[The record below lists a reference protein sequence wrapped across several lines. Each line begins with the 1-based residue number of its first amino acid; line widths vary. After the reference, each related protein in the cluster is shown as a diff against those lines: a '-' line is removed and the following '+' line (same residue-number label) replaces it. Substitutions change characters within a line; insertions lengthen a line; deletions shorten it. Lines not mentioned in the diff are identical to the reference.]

1 MNSNILSKHLFVFF
15 LILNFNFCNLQA
27 FENKILFKIDN
38 EIITTIDIYHEVKFL
53 KIFNPQI
60 NELNND
66 EQLIVSKNSIIRDK
80 IKKTEILNFVEEIK
94 VEDKFLMNLL
104 KTKYSQIEFSSMVN
118 FENYLKEND
127 LNVKLIKEK
136 FAIELIWNDL
146 VFQKYSSKISIDKKK
161 IESEILNKP
170 KKNLRELSISE
181 IVFNVSKKSEFEK
194 KYKQIL
200 KDIELTGF
208 KNAALIHSVSDS
220 ASIGGYIGWIR
231 EDNLN
236 ENIRKKISNLKKGE
250 ISKPILASSG
260 FLIVK
265 VEDEKKYIIDF
276 NLEREIADLIQFKT
290 NEQLNQFSRLYF
302 NKVKKNIIFNEL

>member
-1 MNSNILSKHLFVFF
+1 MNIKIFSKHLFVFF
-15 LILNFNFCNLQA
+15 LILIFNFCNLQA

-104 KTKYSQIEFSSMVN
+104 KSKYSQIEFSSIVN

-127 LNVKLIKEK
+127 LNVNLVKEK

-146 VFQKYSSKISIDKKK
+146 VFQKYNSKISIDKKK
-161 IESEILNKP
+161 IKSEILNKP

-181 IVFNVSKKSEFEK
+181 IIFNVSKKSEFEK
-194 KYKQIL
+194 KYGQVL

-220 ASIGGYIGWIR
+220 ASVGGYIGWIK

-236 ENIRKKISNLKKGE
+236 EKIKKKISDLKKGE
-250 ISKPILASSG
+250 FSKPILTSSG
-260 FLIVK
+260 FLIIK
-265 VEDEKKYIIDF
+265 VEDEKKYEIDF
-276 NLEREIADLIQFKT
+276 NLDNEISNLIQFKT

-302 NKVKKNIIFNEL
+302 NKVKKNVIFNEL

>member
-1 MNSNILSKHLFVFF
+1 MRINIFSKHLFVFF
-15 LILNFNFCNLQA
+15 LILTFNFCNLQA

-60 NELNND
+60 NELNDD

-104 KTKYSQIEFSSMVN
+104 KSKYSQIEFSSIVN

-127 LNVKLIKEK
+127 LNVNLVKEK

-146 VFQKYSSKISIDKKK
+146 IFQKYNSKILIDKKK
-161 IESEILNKP
+161 IKSEILSKP

-181 IVFNVSKKSEFEK
+181 IIFSISKKSEFEK
-194 KYKQIL
+194 KYGQVL

-208 KNAALIHSVSDS
+208 KNAALIHSISDS
-220 ASIGGYIGWIR
+220 ASVGGYIGWIK

-236 ENIRKKISNLKKGE
+236 EKIRKRISDLKKGE
-250 ISKPILASSG
+250 FSKPILTSSG
-260 FLIVK
+260 FLIIK
-265 VEDEKKYIIDF
+265 VEDEKKYEIDF
-276 NLEREIADLIQFKT
+276 NLDNEISNLIEFKT

>member
-1 MNSNILSKHLFVFF
+1 MSGNIFSKHLFISF
-15 LILNFNFCNLQA
+15 ILLTFNFCNLQA

-60 NELNND
+60 NELNDD
-66 EQLIVSKNSIIRDK
+66 EQLVVSKNSIIRDK
-80 IKKTEILNFVEEIK
+80 IKKTEILNFVKEVK
-94 VEDKFLMNLL
+94 VEDKFLINLL
-104 KTKYSQIEFSSMVN
+104 KDKYSQIEFSSMVN

-146 VFQKYSSKISIDKKK
+146 VFQKYNSKISIDKKK
-161 IESEILNKP
+161 IKSEILNKP

-181 IVFNVSKKSEFEK
+181 IIFNVSKKSEFEK
-194 KYKQIL
+194 KYEQIL

-208 KNAALIHSVSDS
+208 KNAALIHSVSDT
-220 ASIGGYIGWIR
+220 ASIGGYIGWIK

-236 ENIRKKISNLKKGE
+236 EKIRKRISDLKKGE
-250 ISKPILASSG
+250 FSEPILTSSG
-260 FLIVK
+260 FLIIK
-265 VEDEKKYIIDF
+265 VEDEKKYEVDF
-276 NLEREIADLIQFKT
+276 NLDNEINNLIQFKT

-302 NKVKKNIIFNEL
+302 NKIKKNVIFNEL

>member
-1 MNSNILSKHLFVFF
+1 MSFNIFSRHLFVSF
-15 LILNFNFCNLQA
+15 LIITFNFCNLQA

-66 EQLIVSKNSIIRDK
+66 EQLVISKNSIIRDK
-80 IKKTEILNFVEEIK
+80 IKKTEILNFVKEIK
-94 VEDKFLMNLL
+94 VEDKYLMSLL
-104 KTKYSQIEFSSMVN
+104 KSKYSKIEFDSMVN

-161 IESEILNKP
+161 IKSEILNKP

-181 IVFNVSKKSEFEK
+181 IIFNVSKKSEFEK
-194 KYKQIL
+194 KYEQVL
-200 KDIELTGF
+200 KDIEFTGF

-220 ASIGGYIGWIR
+220 ASIGGYIGWIK
-231 EDNLN
+231 EDNLS
-236 ENIRKKISNLKKGE
+236 EKIREKISDLKKGE
-250 ISKPILASSG
+250 FSKPILTSSG
-260 FLIVK
+260 FLIIK
-265 VEDEKKYIIDF
+265 VEDEKKYEIDF
-276 NLEREIADLIQFKT
+276 NLDNEISNLIQFKT

-302 NKVKKNIIFNEL
+302 NKVKKNVIFNEL

>member
-1 MNSNILSKHLFVFF
+1 MRGNIFSKLWLVSF
-15 LILNFNFCNLQA
+15 LILILNFCNLQA
-27 FENKILFKIDN
+27 YENKILFKIDN

-60 NELNND
+60 NELNDD
-66 EQLIVSKNSIIRDK
+66 EQLVISKNSIIRDK

-104 KTKYSQIEFSSMVN
+104 KQKYSQIEFNSIEN

-127 LNVKLIKEK
+127 LNIKLIREK

-146 VFQKYSSKISIDKKK
+146 VFQKYNSKISIDKKK
-161 IESEILNKP
+161 IKLEILNKP
-170 KKNLRELSISE
+170 KKDLRELSISE
-181 IVFNVSKKSEFEK
+181 IIFNVSKKSEFEK
-194 KYKQIL
+194 KYEQIL

-220 ASIGGYIGWIR
+220 ASVGGYIGWIK

-236 ENIRKKISNLKKGE
+236 EKIRTKVSDLKKGE
-250 ISKPILASSG
+250 FSKPIMTSSG
-260 FLIVK
+260 FLIIK
-265 VEDEKKYIIDF
+265 VEDVKKYEIDF
-276 NLEREIADLIQFKT
+276 NLDNEISNLIQFKT

-302 NKVKKNIIFNEL
+302 NKIKKNVIFNEL

>member
-1 MNSNILSKHLFVFF
+1 MNSNIFSKHLFVSF
-15 LILNFNFCNLQA
+15 LILTFNFCNLQA

-38 EIITTIDIYHEVKFL
+38 EIITTIDIYQEVKFL
-53 KIFNPQI
+53 KIFNPRI
-60 NELNND
+60 NELNDD
-66 EQLIVSKNSIIRDK
+66 EQLVVSKNSIIRDK
-80 IKKTEILNFVEEIK
+80 IKKIEILKLVKEIK
-94 VEDKFLMNLL
+94 VEEKYLMSLL
-104 KTKYSQIEFSSMVN
+104 KKKYSQIEFSSMVN

-127 LNVKLIKEK
+127 LNVKVIKEK

-146 VFQKYSSKISIDKKK
+146 VFKKYNSKISIDKKK
-161 IESEILNKP
+161 IKSEVLNKP

-194 KYKQIL
+194 KYEQIL

-208 KNAALIHSVSDS
+208 KNAALIHSESDT

-236 ENIRKKISNLKKGE
+236 ENIRKKISNLEKGKF
-250 ISKPILASSG
+250 SKPILTSLG
-260 FLIVK
+260 FLIIK
-265 VEDEKKYIIDF
+265 VEDEKKYEIDL
-276 NLEREIADLIQFKT
+276 NLDKEIADLIQFKT

-302 NKVKKNIIFNEL
+302 NKVKKNVIFNEL

>member
-1 MNSNILSKHLFVFF
+1 MRINIFSKHLFVFF
-15 LILNFNFCNLQA
+15 LILTFNFCNLQA

-60 NELNND
+60 NELNDD

-104 KTKYSQIEFSSMVN
+104 KSKYSQIEFSSIVN

-127 LNVKLIKEK
+127 LNVNLVKEK

-146 VFQKYSSKISIDKKK
+146 IFQKYNSKILIDKKK
-161 IESEILNKP
+161 IKSEILSKP

-181 IVFNVSKKSEFEK
+181 IIFSISKKSEFEK
-194 KYKQIL
+194 KYGQVL

-208 KNAALIHSVSDS
+208 KNAALIHSISDS
-220 ASIGGYIGWIR
+220 ASVGGYIGWIK

-236 ENIRKKISNLKKGE
+236 EKIRKRISDLKKGE
-250 ISKPILASSG
+250 FSKPILTSSG
-260 FLIVK
+260 FLIIK
-265 VEDEKKYIIDF
+265 VEDEKKYEIDF
-276 NLEREIADLIQFKT
+276 NLDNEISDLIEFKT

>member
-1 MNSNILSKHLFVFF
+1 MSRNIFSKYLSISF
-15 LILNFNFCNLQA
+15 LILTFNFCNLQA

-60 NELNND
+60 NELNDD
-66 EQLIVSKNSIIRDK
+66 EQLVVSKNSIIRDK
-80 IKKTEILNFVEEIK
+80 IKKTEILNFVKEVK
-94 VEDKFLMNLL
+94 VEDKFLINLL
-104 KTKYSQIEFSSMVN
+104 KDKYSQIEFSSMVN

-146 VFQKYSSKISIDKKK
+146 VFQKYNSKISIDKKK
-161 IESEILNKP
+161 IKSEILNKP

-181 IVFNVSKKSEFEK
+181 IIFNVSKKSEFEK
-194 KYKQIL
+194 KYEQVL

-220 ASIGGYIGWIR
+220 ASIGGYIGWIK

-236 ENIRKKISNLKKGE
+236 EKIRKKISDLKKGE
-250 ISKPILASSG
+250 FSKPILTSSG
-260 FLIVK
+260 FLIIK
-265 VEDEKKYIIDF
+265 VEDEKKYEIDF
-276 NLEREIADLIQFKT
+276 NLDNEINNLIQFKT

-302 NKVKKNIIFNEL
+302 NKIKKNVIFNEL